1 MARLAIGGEHRRASA
16 GFQCVQRSQRTATVV
31 GDDSRLRVD
40 LANLGVPYIE
50 QADEPFLPPDEIG
63 TVRGTLLIS
72 ISPSGSIISSAHA
85 LMASASVAEAALR
98 TTLPIFLFTIAASG
112 SGMVMFLVNLSP
124 DAAS

>member
-63 TVRGTLLIS
+63 TVRGTLLTCRSRQI
-72 ISPSGSIISSAHA
+72 
-85 LMASASVAEAALR
+85 E
-98 TTLPIFLFTIAASG
+98 ASG
-112 SGMVMFLVNLSP
+112 VFEIGDTVL
-124 DAAS
+124 AIAHT